1 MTTIFM
7 SEKFQLH
14 AHLLKYW
21 CSAAGRL
28 LLSKPQSKQF
38 SKAESSENIYMQHC
52 KKKLKINACIL

>member
-38 SKAESSENIYMQHC
+38 SKAERSENTCSIA
-52 KKKLKINACIL
+52 KKIEN

>member
-1 MTTIFM
+1 MTTIFL

-38 SKAESSENIYMQHC
+38 SKAESSENTCSIA